1 MTTTITHP
9 NLTGRLAR
17 AYRWIPAA
25 SSSLLDA
32 GCSYGYGT
40 FHYRRRVRECK
51 GVDIDLEALSQA
63 RTNNPGIDFRH
74 ASLEALPFT
83 DATFDTVIC
92 TDVLEHVT
100 DEIVVLNEL
109 YRVLKPGG
117 TLVLTTPHRGLV
129 TMLDPFNYTFYLRR
143 HALPLYR
150 ALYRLLTGRPA
161 TKVAPPP
168 RHRHYTLGDLR
179 RLLQTSAFAGHSTI
193 VAVARTGLL
202 VDVLATNVRFLA
214 QTLARSRFV
223 DRLAAVFMRAAAVDD
238 RVHYGIAAN
247 NIGIRVTKL

>member
-1 MTTTITHP
+1 MNAAITHP
-9 NLTGRLAR
+9 NLTGRLAL
-17 AYRWIPAA
+17 AYHWIPPT

-32 GCSYGYGT
+32 GCSYGHGT
-40 FHYRRRVRECK
+40 FHYRRRARDCK
-51 GVDIDLEALSQA
+51 GVDIDVEALRQA
-63 RTNNPGIDFRH
+63 RANNPDIEFQY

-83 DATFDTVIC
+83 DEAFDTVVC
-92 TDVLEHVT
+92 TDVLEHVA
-100 DEIVVLNEL
+100 DEIAVLNEL

-129 TMLDPFNYTFYLRR
+129 TLLDPFNYTFYLRR

-150 ALYRLLTGRPA
+150 TLYRLLTGRPA

-168 RHRHYTLGDLR
+168 FHRHYTLRELR
-179 RLLQTSAFAGHSTI
+179 RLLQASAFAGHNAI
-193 VAVARTGLL
+193 VDVARTGLL

-214 QTLARSRFV
+214 QTLGGS
-223 DRLAAVFMRAAAVDD
+223 RLAYRLADTLTRAAAVDD
-238 RVHYGIAAN
+238 RMHYGIAAN